1 MSSRIIVVPIDGSQ
15 FSRQMVPHLC
25 QICTPERDAMVLLRV
40 GEPSGS
46 LIGSPPRLVS
56 LSWTTP
62 MYDSPRDIEYNA
74 HPIYATQIE
83 QNERSELELELEPER
98 QVLEQA
104 GFNVRVEARFGDPAE
119 EIVALA
125 EQLHADMIAMATHG
139 RTGLRQLLMG
149 SVAEQVLRRVDIPV
163 LMLRSF
169 RTSNRAN

>member
-1 MSSRIIVVPIDGSQ
+1 MFPRTIVVPIDGSQ
-15 FSRQMVPHLC
+15 FSRQIVPHLC
-25 QICTPERDAMVLLRV
+25 QVCTPGRDALILLRV

-98 QVLEQA
+98 HILEQA
-104 GFNVRVEARFGDPAE
+104 GFNVHVAVRFGDPAE

-125 EQLHADMIAMATHG
+125 EQSHANMIAMATHG

-149 SVAEQVLRRVDIPV
+149 SVAKQVLRRVDIPV

-169 RTSNRAN
+169 RTSNGVN